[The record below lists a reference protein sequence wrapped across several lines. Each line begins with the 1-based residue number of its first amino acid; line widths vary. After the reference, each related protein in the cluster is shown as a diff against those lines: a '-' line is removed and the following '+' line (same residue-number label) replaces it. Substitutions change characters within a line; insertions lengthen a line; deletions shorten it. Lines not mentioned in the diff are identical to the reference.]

1 MLRFLTAGESHGECL
16 SAIVDGLPAGLAVDK
31 RLIDAELARRQ
42 MGYGRGG
49 RMAIEQDQVKILSG
63 LRKSVTIGSPISLQ
77 IKNKDFK
84 IDELP
89 VVTHP
94 RPGHAD
100 LAGALKYD
108 RADVRDILE
117 RASAR
122 ETAARTAVG
131 ALCKIFL
138 AEFGIRVVS
147 HVVELGGIRAPGSCG
162 LTGAE
167 ILKRAARSQLNC
179 ADPAAEKKMIAQIDE
194 AIRTK
199 DTLGGI
205 IEILIENTPAGLGS
219 HTQWDRRLNARLAGA
234 LMGVQA
240 IKGVEVGIGFE
251 AARRLG
257 SQTHDEIVYSRGK
270 GFSRKTN
277 NAGGIEGGISNGET
291 IVLRAAMKPIATVG
305 HPLASVDIRTK
316 KECRATVERS
326 DICAVSAAGV
336 VGEAVCAYVIADC
349 IIEKFGGDSMTE
361 VLRNYTAYIKQLKTF

>member
-16 SAIVDGLPAGLAVDK
+16 SAILDGMPAGLAVDK
-31 RLIDAELARRQ
+31 RLIDADLARRQ
-42 MGYGRGG
+42 TGYGRGG
-49 RMAIEQDQVKILSG
+49 RMAIEQDKVKIISG
-63 LRKSVTIGSPISLQ
+63 LRKGVTIGSPISLQ

-89 VVTHP
+89 AVTHP

-108 RADVRDILE
+108 RIDVRDILE

-131 ALCKIFL
+131 SLCKIFL
-138 AEFGIRVVS
+138 EKFDIRVVS
-147 HVVELGGIRAPGSCG
+147 HVVELGGIRTGVAGITGS
-162 LTGAE
+162 E
-167 ILKRAARSQLNC
+167 ILKRTVRSQLNC
-179 ADPAAEKKMIAQIDE
+179 ADPAAEKKMIARIDE

-205 IEILIENTPAGLGS
+205 VEILIEDAPPGLGS
-219 HTQWDRRLNARLAGA
+219 HTQWDRRLNARLANA

-257 SQTHDEIVYSRGK
+257 SQVHDEIGFSKGK

-305 HPLASVDIRTK
+305 HPLSSVDIKTK
-316 KECRATVERS
+316 KECKATVERS

-349 IIEKFGGDSMTE
+349 MLEKFGGDCLTE
-361 VLRNYTAYIKQLKTF
+361 ILRNYKAYAKQVREF